1 MPKRAA
7 IIGCGTVTQAH
18 LNALNAVEGLSV
30 TDIYS
35 EHLSADEAREVS
47 LKHKVTVHHDLQA
60 MLKDSSIDL
69 VSICSRPDKHVDHAI
84 QVAKAG
90 KHLILEKPIALSWV
104 DCQRVKEAVDESGVM
119 VSVCFECRYSDQ
131 LLKSKAIVESQLGHV
146 TYCETGYFH
155 GIGPD
160 NPQFSW
166 NTKKTCGGSSLLS
179 AGCHALDALLFLMGD
194 PPVER
199 VSSVTVKRSHPRYS
213 LYEYP
218 PHQFTTLT
226 FKDGR
231 VGYVASSIGC
241 NQPYDFPIRVMG
253 EQGSLVNDKLF
264 IYEDAPPKQED
275 WKQVPMAQLK
285 SGEVGDHPY
294 EKQFADFV
302 NNIRLGNLDCIKQQ
316 FEAALETHR
325 VIFAADKSAEL
336 GQSVYMGDTVELAG
350 QRARL

>member
-1 MPKRAA
+1 MPKRVA
-7 IIGCGTVTQAH
+7 IIGYGTVTKAH
-18 LNALNAVEGLSV
+18 LDALNAVEGVSV

-35 EHLSADEAREVS
+35 EHLRADEAREV
-47 LKHKVTVHHDLQA
+47 LLQHKVTVHHDLEA
-60 MLKDSSIDL
+60 MLADPGIDL

-90 KHLILEKPIALSWV
+90 KYFILEKPIALSW
-104 DCQRVKEAVDESGVM
+104 DGCQRVKEAVDESGVM

-131 LLKSKAIVESQLGHV
+131 LLKSKAMVDEQLGNI

-166 NTKKTCGGSSLLS
+166 NTKKSCGGSSLLS
-179 AGCHALDALLFLMGD
+179 AGCHALDALLFLMD
-194 PPVER
+194 DAPVER

-213 LYEYP
+213 LYEFP

-226 FKDGR
+226 FQDGR

-241 NQPYDFPIRVMG
+241 NQPYEFPIRVMG
-253 EQGSLVNDKLF
+253 EQGTLVNDMLF
-264 IYEDAPPKQED
+264 TYDGKPPAQED
-275 WKQVPMAQLK
+275 WKQAPMKQLK
-285 SGEVGDHPY
+285 SGAVEDHPY
-294 EKQFADFV
+294 LKQFSDFIQ
-302 NNIRLGNLDCIKQQ
+302 NIRLGYLDCIKRQ

-325 VIFAADKSAEL
+325 VTFAADESAEL
-336 GQSVYMGDTVELAG
+336 RRSLA
-350 QRARL
+350 LDSFEVLV

>member
-7 IIGCGTVTQAH
+7 IIGYGTVTKAH
-18 LNALNAVEGLSV
+18 LDALNAVEGIMV
-30 TDIYS
+30 TDIFS
-35 EHLSADEAREVS
+35 EHLTVDEARDVS
-47 LKHKVTVHHDLQA
+47 LKHAVTVHHDLKG
-60 MLKDSSIDL
+60 MLADPAIDL

-84 QVAKAG
+84 QSAKAG
-90 KHLILEKPIALSWV
+90 KHLILEKPIALSWA
-104 DCQRVKEAVDESGVM
+104 DCERVKKVVDELDVM

-131 LLKSKAIVESQLGHV
+131 LLKSKAIVESQLGNL

-166 NTKKTCGGSSLLS
+166 NTKKSCGGSSLLS
-179 AGCHALDALLFLMGD
+179 AGCHALDALLFLMND
-194 PPVER
+194 APVER
-199 VSSVTVKRSHPRYS
+199 VSSVTVRRSHPRYS
-213 LYEYP
+213 LYEFP

-253 EQGSLVNDKLF
+253 EQGSLVNNKLF
-264 IYEDAPPKQED
+264 IYDDKPPTQED
-275 WKQVPMAQLK
+275 WKQVPMKQLK
-285 SGEVGDHPY
+285 SGAVEDHPY
-294 EKQFADFV
+294 LKQFGDFIQ
-302 NNIRLGNLDCIKQQ
+302 NIRSGNHDRIRQQ
-316 FEAALETHR
+316 FKTALETHR
-325 VIFAADKSAEL
+325 VIFAADKSGEL
-336 GQSVYMGDTVELAG
+336 GQSVSLGDTIEIAV